1 MNKSVAILLSAALLG
16 QVAPS
21 FGEADFVDHLEDGP
35 ALVVQAETLH
45 QLEIGMTRH
54 QIYHLLG
61 EPHYARGVRARSWSY
76 VYDIRRNEGVGR
88 PLCQLDIHFERGVV
102 SELRWNSAACAQAAQ
117 E

>member
-1 MNKSVAILLSAALLG
+1 L
-16 QVAPS
+16 
-21 FGEADFVDHLEDGP
+21 
-35 ALVVQAETLH
+35 
-45 QLEIGMTRH
+45 R
-54 QIYHLLG
+54 
-61 EPHYARGVRARSWSY
+61 Y